1 MSTPRDQQDLAIYVA
16 WLSYVG
22 GHTQADI
29 AQRLSLSRAKVHR
42 LIGEAHDAGF
52 VHVFIDR
59 SPQALVDQEDRLIA
73 RYGLTQCTLVPD
85 VTGPGTGTDN
95 TVAIGSAA
103 ARYVHKRLANG
114 EVRALGVSWGRSLA
128 EMTRQLPRESYP
140 DLSIVSLMGSLT
152 QRAAINPFDVVYRLA
167 EITGGQGFF
176 LPVPFIA
183 DTVADRG
190 VLLAQRSVV
199 DALARARAVDLCVV
213 GIAAMKDDQP
223 IFRSERGLLA
233 EGARDELMASG
244 CVAEVVGHFL
254 DTRGQLVDHPINRRT
269 IGLSF
274 AELARQNVLAAVAG
288 AHKATAIHAVL
299 QSGLVDRLIID
310 APAANALERLAAEQP
325 A

>member
-1 MSTPRDQQDLAIYVA
+1 MGIYHNLSVWYKVTDRTKFGAYISSIGAI
-16 WLSYVG
+16 L
-22 GHTQADI
+22 
-29 AQRLSLSRAKVHR
+29 
-42 LIGEAHDAGF
+42 
-52 VHVFIDR
+52 
-59 SPQALVDQEDRLIA
+59 
-73 RYGLTQCTLVPD
+73 TLVI
-85 VTGPGTGTDN
+85 N
-95 TVAIGSAA
+95 IGLIPKIGYMASALATLA
-103 ARYVHKRLANG
+103 AR
-114 EVRALGVSWGRSLA
+114 S
-128 EMTRQLPRESYP
+128 
-140 DLSIVSLMGSLT
+140 
-152 QRAAINPFDVVYRLA
+152 
-167 EITGGQGFF
+167 
-176 LPVPFIA
+176 
-183 DTVADRG
+183 
-190 VLLAQRSVV
+190 
-199 DALARARAVDLCVV
+199 VV

-325 A
+325 T

>member
-42 LIGEAHDAGF
+42 LIGEAHDGGF

-73 RYGLTQCTLVPD
+73 RYGLAQCVLVPD
-85 VTGPGTGTDN
+85 VRAPGDTTNN

-103 ARYVHKRLANG
+103 AQYVHKRLANG

-213 GIAAMKDDQP
+213 GIAAMEPDQP

-233 EGARDELMASG
+233 DGARDELMASG

-254 DTRGQLVDHPINRRT
+254 DAQGRLVDHPINRRT

-274 AELARQNVLAAVAG
+274 AELAQQNVLAVVAG
-288 AHKATAIHAVL
+288 AHKAAAIHAVL

-310 APAANALERLAAEQP
+310 APAADAVERLAAEQP